1 LEVSSLSNYYQKKK
15 RTALLFNNPS
25 GYNNVLLI
33 GLFGTY
39 SRLQNMMERNVSH
52 ILKNFASLF
61 WMLYSKLGIL
71 EGLKL
76 FSKLENFSVNE
87 VGNGP
92 VRNLNGNI
100 TLDDIQILEHW
111 LKNGDF

>member
-1 LEVSSLSNYYQKKK
+1 
-15 RTALLFNNPS
+15 
-25 GYNNVLLI
+25 
-33 GLFGTY
+33 
-39 SRLQNMMERNVSH
+39 
-52 ILKNFASLF
+52 
-61 WMLYSKLGIL
+61 MLYSKLGIL

-76 FSKLENFSVNE
+76 FSKLENFIVNE